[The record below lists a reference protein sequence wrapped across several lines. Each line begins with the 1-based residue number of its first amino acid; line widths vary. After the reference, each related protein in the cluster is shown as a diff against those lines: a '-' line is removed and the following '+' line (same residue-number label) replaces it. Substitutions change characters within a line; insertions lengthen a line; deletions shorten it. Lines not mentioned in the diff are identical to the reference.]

1 MKYIFLA
8 GSIILGIAGISQA
21 MNDIKT
27 QGFAHLGAAPIN
39 YDFQVLTISFM
50 PLPGFARILV
60 LSVGFFLL
68 YFLWKKLKSLGIG
81 KVADYIL

>member
-1 MKYIFLA
+1 M
-8 GSIILGIAGISQA
+8 GIAGISQA

-27 QGFAHLGAAPIN
+27 QGFASLGAIPVN
-39 YDFQVLTISFM
+39 YDFQVLTITFT

-60 LSVGFFLL
+60 LSVGFFVL